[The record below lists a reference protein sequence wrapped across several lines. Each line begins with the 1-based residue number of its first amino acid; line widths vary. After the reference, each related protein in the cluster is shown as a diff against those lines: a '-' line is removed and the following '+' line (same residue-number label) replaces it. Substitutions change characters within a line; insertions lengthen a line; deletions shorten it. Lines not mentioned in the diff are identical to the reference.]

1 MTKIYKEPM
10 KLLKKKKVEPK
21 QYEIPRS
28 EKEKKITE
36 INTKL
41 V

>member
-10 KLLKKKKVEPK
+10 KLLKKKIRTKFLDLK
-21 QYEIPRS
+21 Q
-28 EKEKKITE
+28 KKKITE
-36 INTKL
+36 TNTNL